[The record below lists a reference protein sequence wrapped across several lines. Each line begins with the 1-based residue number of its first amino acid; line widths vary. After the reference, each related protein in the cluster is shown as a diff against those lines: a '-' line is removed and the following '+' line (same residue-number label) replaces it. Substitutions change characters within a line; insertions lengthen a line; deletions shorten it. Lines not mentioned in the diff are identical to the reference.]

1 MKKIVAG
8 LLANVDAGKTS
19 LVEGLLYQAGTLR
32 KLGRVDHGT
41 AFLDPDQ
48 VEKRRGVTVFDHVA
62 KLQTEELALTLVD
75 TPGHSDFAGQ
85 LLQCLGVLDYAILVI
100 SAGEGVTSNTRFL
113 WRHLQKVQV
122 PVFIFVNKMDLAG
135 AEKDKVLQQLKL
147 NDACIAVDDDF
158 AENAATVDEAA
169 LNEYLEQGDLAEE
182 TIQEL
187 IKKRKLFPVFLG
199 SALQIRG
206 FLTCCRD

>member
-113 WRHLQKVQV
+113 WRHLQKAQV

-135 AEKDKVLQQLKL
+135 AEKDKALAELQQKL
-147 NDACIAVDDDF
+147 SANCVAVDADF
-158 AENAATVDEAA
+158 MENAATADEDTLTAFLTKGGLAA
-169 LNEYLEQGDLAEE
+169 SQ
-182 TIQEL
+182 IQTL
-187 IKKRKLFPVFLG
+187 LKQRKLFPVYFG
-199 SALQIRG
+199 AAL
-206 FLTCCRD
+206 